1 MTKLKHGQK
10 RMREAFAF
18 RLTDRQR
25 EFLESISEQQ
35 KIGLG
40 RAARNILDEAMRA
53 RGFTA

>member
-1 MTKLKHGQK
+1 MTKLKPGQK

-25 EFLESISEQQ
+25 EFLENISEQQ

-40 RAARNILDEAMRA
+40 EAARGILNEAMRA
-53 RGFTA
+53 RGITA

>member
-1 MTKLKHGQK
+1 MTKLKPGQK

-25 EFLESISEQQ
+25 EFLENISEQQ

-40 RAARNILDEAMRA
+40 KAARNIFDEAMKA
-53 RGFTA
+53 RGLTA